1 MQELKETR
9 GANMNRIF
17 LATPDRD
24 EAEWFADELN
34 DSGRIVRT
42 IDSLDFFVPQWE
54 SVEANVVIFM
64 ESIIQS
70 EESFQRLITK
80 IRDDRPGVAIM
91 LVYHRDEDD
100 FIRTLLDDGIT
111 CLNYMDLEPGIVEV
125 RMLGA
130 LGVAAPVHI
139 RQPESNG
146 EGEKN
151 EQVYEDD
158 WRATDSE
165 VVEAAVETVVDDHQ
179 NEEEHSSER
188 AAFNLGERAREFGR
202 HISATS
208 IKLFSKIEEKK
219 KQITESKKQAAIDTI
234 RTEDYDF
241 EPVTKGNNRRKKD
254 RFVGGTAVIAVTGVN
269 QGVGCTHTAIMIAN
283 YLARDNYPVL
293 LIEANDSNDFVE
305 IEAAY
310 EGVVNPSTLK
320 NPTFTIH
327 GVRYLKAVKELNL
340 YQHLSGNYA
349 FIILDLGSYSTT
361 DWYEEF
367 LRANI
372 SIVVGSGSDWKQKDI
387 LRFFRE
393 QIHLDQSRWKLCVP
407 MATKQTIGDIRKSL
421 PKRKIHAL
429 PYQPDPYKADKALNA
444 VLEDVLRLH
453 QHQRLSVLKKKMQA
467 YFHDN

>member
-1 MQELKETR
+1 
-9 GANMNRIF
+9 MNRIF

-54 SVEANVVIFM
+54 AVEANVVIIM

-70 EESFQRLITK
+70 EESFRRLLVK
-80 IRDDRPGVAIM
+80 IREDRPSVAIM

-100 FIRTLLDDGIT
+100 FIRNLVDDGVT
-111 CLNYMDLEPGIVEV
+111 CLNYMDLEPGIVEA
-125 RMLGA
+125 RLLLA
-130 LGVAAPVHI
+130 LGVTPPAHNH
-139 RQPESNG
+139 QSENS
-146 EGEKN
+146 EDGEK
-151 EQVYEDD
+151 YEPE
-158 WRATDSE
+158 AEEAQTDSRNE
-165 VVEAAVETVVDDHQ
+165 IVEAIKESGAGVGQ
-179 NEEEHSSER
+179 KEEEEQSTER
-188 AAFNLGERAREFGR
+188 TSVSFGERAKALGR
-202 HISATS
+202 QISATS
-208 IKLFSKIEEKK
+208 NKLFAKIEDKK
-219 KQITESKKQAAIDTI
+219 KQITESKKQATI
-234 RTEDYDF
+234 ETVLTEDYDF
-241 EPVTKGNNRRKKD
+241 APVTKGTTKRKKD

-283 YLARDNYPVL
+283 HLARDNYPVL
-293 LIEANDSNDFVE
+293 LVEANESNDFVE

-340 YQHLSGNYA
+340 YQYLSGNYA

-387 LRFFRE
+387 LRFSRE

-407 MATKQTIGDIRKSL
+407 MASKQTISDIRKKL
-421 PKRKIHAL
+421 PKRKIIAL
-429 PYQPDPYKADKALNA
+429 PYHPDPYREDKTVSAI
-444 VLEDVLRLH
+444 LEDVLRLH

-467 YFHDN
+467 YFHDA